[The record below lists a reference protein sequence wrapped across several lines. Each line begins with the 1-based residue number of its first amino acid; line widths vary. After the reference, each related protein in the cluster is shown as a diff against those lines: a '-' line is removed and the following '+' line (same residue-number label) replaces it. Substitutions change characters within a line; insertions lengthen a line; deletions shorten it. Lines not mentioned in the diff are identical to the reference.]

1 MIRKIIAS
9 VRGVHSFLAII
20 LVAIPA
26 VAQSQQTSG
35 SAVQTT
41 PPWAYP
47 VLAPDY
53 KIAPDSGFAKR
64 VPNSKSEFTLTQ
76 LRDLFN
82 AYDWFP
88 GDHPPMPEVVAR
100 GRKPDVYACGMC
112 HMPNGQGRPENSSLA
127 GLPAAYI
134 VQQMADFKA
143 GLRKT
148 SEPAARPAT
157 LMARVGQYAN
167 DEDVKAA
174 AEYFS
179 GLKFSKWI
187 RVVESKTAPKSQV
200 VAGYMLAAIEGA
212 GSEPIGAR
220 IIEIPEDLAR
230 TELRDPRSGFVAY
243 VPVGSIKRGASLI
256 TTGGGKTIPCV
267 ICHGPELKGL
277 GLVPSLA
284 GRSPSYIVR
293 QLYDIKNGNRAGV
306 SAQLMKDVVAKLTL
320 DDMVAIAAYTASR
333 EP

>member
-1 MIRKIIAS
+1 
-9 VRGVHSFLAII
+9 
-20 LVAIPA
+20 
-26 VAQSQQTSG
+26 
-35 SAVQTT
+35 
-41 PPWAYP
+41 
-47 VLAPDY
+47 
-53 KIAPDSGFAKR
+53 
-64 VPNSKSEFTLTQ
+64 
-76 LRDLFN
+76 
-82 AYDWFP
+82 
-88 GDHPPMPEVVAR
+88 
-100 GRKPDVYACGMC
+100 
-112 HMPNGQGRPENSSLA
+112 
-127 GLPAAYI
+127 
-134 VQQMADFKA
+134 
-143 GLRKT
+143 
-148 SEPAARPAT
+148 
-157 LMARVGQYAN
+157 MARVGQYAN